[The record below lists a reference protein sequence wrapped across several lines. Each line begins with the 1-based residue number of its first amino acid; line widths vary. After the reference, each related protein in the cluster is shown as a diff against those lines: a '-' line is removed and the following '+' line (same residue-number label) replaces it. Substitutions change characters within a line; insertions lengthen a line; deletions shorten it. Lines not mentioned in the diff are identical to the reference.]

1 MSHFRKGD
9 YYFHFTTSSSVNNMA
24 AAEMAMVRAIAEAA
38 DLEDWQ
44 EQERLFHASQR
55 QQVNVLVSP
64 SVLATY
70 QSVAY
75 QAYRQHFEW
84 QNTFWGPAFGVCPS
98 LPTSPPNQRPPPPSW
113 EESLSLTLSTLH
125 KEDRTRPIVPFTS
138 KPPMMDSPS
147 HTMNSPMDSPSRT
160 MNSPMDSPSRTMNS
174 PMDSPSRT
182 MNSPMDSPSHK
193 RVCRRTQYLGEFVAS
208 PPHSPVGSHLRTGGF
223 RHLWLDPRDGFFQ
236 QLIVPM
242 NKDWGQHT
250 PFDIHRGDAS
260 SPRPPR
266 CLFGTSK

>member
-64 SVLATY
+64 SALATY

-147 HTMNSPMDSPSRT
+147 HTMNSPMDSPS
-160 MNSPMDSPSRTMNS
+160 
-174 PMDSPSRT
+174 
-182 MNSPMDSPSHK
+182 HK